1 MLTCGGRGMRFE
13 NVREI
18 RVKAI
23 NGLISLEVWENDYA
37 EVNYTVHGDV
47 DVVLE
52 QNGDV
57 LRVEERPK
65 KRFRLFGG
73 REGWADIDVRV
84 PKRAIVWA
92 KNINGEI
99 KANGIRFTN
108 VTTVNGEIELRECEA
123 ELIKTVNGEIR
134 GHMLVG
140 PRKVSTVNGE
150 IELTVEELDDDMN
163 VNCMNGDV
171 TLRLTDFC
179 DARVRAKSVNGD
191 VRFIGIDPA
200 NPVVGAGTFEVE
212 VSTVNGDV
220 RVELT

>member
-1 MLTCGGRGMRFE
+1 MRFE

-23 NGLISLEVWENDYA
+23 NGLISLEVWENDYT

-47 DVVLE
+47 DIIL
-52 QNGDV
+52 QQRGDV
-57 LRVEERPK
+57 LKVEERPK
-65 KRFRLFGG
+65 KRFRLFGS
-73 REGWADIDVRV
+73 REGWADIEVKV

-99 KANGIRFTN
+99 KASGIRFTN
-108 VTTVNGEIELRECEA
+108 VTTVNGDIELRECEA
-123 ELIKTVNGEIR
+123 KLIKTINGEIR
-134 GHMLVG
+134 AHMRVG

-179 DARVRAKSVNGD
+179 DARIRTKSVNGD
-191 VRFIGIDPA
+191 IRFIGIDPDD
-200 NPVVGAGTFEVE
+200 PIIGAGTFEVE
-212 VSTVNGDV
+212 VSTVNGSV
-220 RVELT
+220 RVELI

>member
-1 MLTCGGRGMRFE
+1 MRFE

-23 NGLISLEVWENDYA
+23 NGLISLEVWENDYT

-47 DVVLE
+47 DIILE
-52 QNGDV
+52 QKGDV
-57 LRVEERPK
+57 LKVEERPK
-65 KRFRLFGG
+65 KRFRLFGS
-73 REGWADIDVRV
+73 REGWADIEVKV

-99 KANGIRFTN
+99 KASGIRFTN
-108 VTTVNGEIELRECEA
+108 VTTVNGDIELRECEA
-123 ELIKTVNGEIR
+123 KLIKTINGEIR
-134 GHMLVG
+134 AHMRVD

-163 VNCMNGDV
+163 VNSMNGDA

-179 DARVRAKSVNGD
+179 DARIRAKSVNGD
-191 VRFIGIDPA
+191 IRFIGIDPDD
-200 NPVVGAGTFEVE
+200 PVIGAGTFEVE
-212 VSTVNGDV
+212 VSTVNGSV
-220 RVELT
+220 RVELI

>member
-1 MLTCGGRGMRFE
+1 MRFE

-23 NGLISLEVWENDYA
+23 NGLISLEVWENDYT

-47 DVVLE
+47 DIIL
-52 QNGDV
+52 QQRGDV
-57 LRVEERPK
+57 LKVEERPK
-65 KRFRLFGG
+65 KRFHLFGS
-73 REGWADIDVRV
+73 REGWADIEVKV

-99 KANGIRFTN
+99 KASGIRFTN
-108 VTTVNGEIELRECEA
+108 VTTVNGDIELRECEA
-123 ELIKTVNGEIR
+123 ELIKTVNGEIMA
-134 GHMLVG
+134 HMRVG

-179 DARVRAKSVNGD
+179 DARIRAKSVNGD
-191 VRFIGIDPA
+191 IRFIGIDPDD
-200 NPVVGAGTFEVE
+200 PVIGAGTFEVG
-212 VSTVNGDV
+212 VSTVNDDV
-220 RVELT
+220 MIELI